1 MKYSH
6 PILGNII
13 FFCTNLSQDPLKKL
27 LILPILLLKLKK
39 LLYWLFCQDKRIFVR
54 VVKLLISL
62 DEYGIFLSHLKSF
75 FFNNDRESTENYI
88 QVTVWKVSKHRVFPG
103 PYFLRIKSG
112 YWKIRPEKT
121 PYFWILF
128 TQRVLL
134 SRRTINRL
142 LPATANIHLRKFR
155 FKKRLKLV

>member
-1 MKYSH
+1 MTKYSH

-27 LILPILLLKLKK
+27 LIMPILLLKWKK

-54 VVKLLISL
+54 FVKLLISL
-62 DEYGIFLSHLKSF
+62 DEYGIFLSHLKSVF
-75 FFNNDRESTENYI
+75 FSNDRELTENYI
-88 QVTVWKVSKHRVFPG
+88 QVTVWKVSKHGNFSG

-121 PYFWILF
+121 PYPILF
-128 TQRVLL
+128 TQGVLL

-142 LPATANIHLRKFR
+142 LRATANIHLRKFR